1 VVGGNMEIDLL
12 SKEWLE
18 TKINELVV
26 FAEALD
32 KAETELRDNPKW
44 SGVKTDLVNIVING
58 FNVAINGFSAM
69 ELI

>member
-1 VVGGNMEIDLL
+1 MEIDLL

-58 FNVAINGFSAM
+58 FNVAINGFSA
-69 ELI
+69 LL

>member
-1 VVGGNMEIDLL
+1 MEIDLL

-32 KAETELRDNPKW
+32 EAEIELRDNPKW
-44 SGVKTDLVNIVING
+44 SGVKNSLVNIVING
-58 FNVAINGFSAM
+58 FNVAINGFSA
-69 ELI
+69 LL

>member
-1 VVGGNMEIDLL
+1 MEIDLL

-32 KAETELRDNPKW
+32 KTETELRDNPKW

-58 FNVAINGFSAM
+58 FNVAINGFSA
-69 ELI
+69 LL

>member
-1 VVGGNMEIDLL
+1 MEIDLL

-32 KAETELRDNPKW
+32 KAEIELRDNPKW

-58 FNVAINGFSAM
+58 FNVAINGFSA
-69 ELI
+69 LL

>member
-1 VVGGNMEIDLL
+1 MEIDLL

-32 KAETELRDNPKW
+32 EAEIELRDNPKW
-44 SGVKTDLVNIVING
+44 SGVKTALVNIVING
-58 FNVAINGFSAM
+58 FNVAINGFSA
-69 ELI
+69 LL

>member
-69 ELI
+69 GLI